1 MRIIKSIWLSI
12 FLLSVAEFSYAQFG
26 GNNLAEYQY
35 GQLPNDTSLMSTIYN
50 RLVASY
56 KYKYFK
62 AGATLE
68 LFQTPRAGSSYVNLS
83 QFSLQY
89 KHKPFE
95 VVIGN
100 FYETIGRG
108 LLLRSFEIPGAILE
122 DLSYRSRHYFNRDVF
137 GVNAKFHY
145 KNFNTKVL
153 YGSPLNYV
161 FPPTQDLKLRR
172 SDTIAAIYSEYSL
185 KKQTLGV
192 SAMKHSNSGNDKYFF
207 MATASGNIS
216 HFLSYYTEIA
226 KNVSDFAIGNFSSQ
240 ASYAIY
246 GGLNIA
252 IDNFGISAEYKDY
265 NNFLIG
271 SGINE
276 PPALVKEH
284 SYRVLNRSTHVL
296 QPVNETGYQVELF
309 YTFPNLSKLTFNNT
323 RAINR
328 FGNKFVFLEYFLEY
342 DFTLIDKH
350 SIKVFTDY
358 AEDPFKLENMRVSAG
373 MSTDW
378 KVFNTS
384 SIKTDYEFQTFK
396 RLGKSFQ
403 NHVVVLGYGFKSKII
418 SNIVAEYSNDSFI
431 VTEGSK
437 IWIGANVK
445 YQVNKS
451 NSLQIFAGERRGGP
465 ACNAGVCY
473 EVLDFKGIEVRLTS
487 RF

>member
-1 MRIIKSIWLSI
+1 
-12 FLLSVAEFSYAQFG
+12 
-26 GNNLAEYQY
+26 
-35 GQLPNDTSLMSTIYN
+35 
-50 RLVASY
+50 
-56 KYKYFK
+56 
-62 AGATLE
+62 
-68 LFQTPRAGSSYVNLS
+68 
-83 QFSLQY
+83 
-89 KHKPFE
+89 
-95 VVIGN
+95 
-100 FYETIGRG
+100 
-108 LLLRSFEIPGAILE
+108 
-122 DLSYRSRHYFNRDVF
+122 
-137 GVNAKFHY
+137 
-145 KNFNTKVL
+145 
-153 YGSPLNYV
+153 
-161 FPPTQDLKLRR
+161 
-172 SDTIAAIYSEYSL
+172 
-185 KKQTLGV
+185 
-192 SAMKHSNSGNDKYFF
+192 